1 VTVLGLCLAGFAGSA
16 HAWIFTIS
24 SGTREIY
31 LQVGAGTYNGGDF
44 LQGGTPGANA
54 TINTVSLTVPGAS
67 VGNGVAQTMTSNS
80 AVADSSYN
88 DYAVCN
94 PPTQVYIAAWSRA
107 SSNSATLTVS
117 SPASLTSGAETIP
130 FTQISWTSTANGDAT
145 ADIAAGT
152 FSGGSVALATIKK
165 NTWVEDCMTFSYQN
179 SGVAAAGTYAGEAV
193 YTLSLP

>member
-1 VTVLGLCLAGFAGSA
+1 MTVLGLCLAGFAGSA

-88 DYAVCN
+88 DYAICN

>member
-1 VTVLGLCLAGFAGSA
+1 MMSIGIMGIAGSA

-44 LQGGTPGANA
+44 LQGGTPAVNS
-54 TINTVSLTVPGAS
+54 TINTVSLTVPAAS
-67 VGNGVAQTMTSNS
+67 VGNGTAQTMTSNS

-88 DYAVCN
+88 NYAVCN

-117 SPASLTSGAETIP
+117 SPASLTSSGETIP

-145 ADIAAGT
+145 ADIAGGT
-152 FSGGSVALATIKK
+152 FTGGSVALATIKK